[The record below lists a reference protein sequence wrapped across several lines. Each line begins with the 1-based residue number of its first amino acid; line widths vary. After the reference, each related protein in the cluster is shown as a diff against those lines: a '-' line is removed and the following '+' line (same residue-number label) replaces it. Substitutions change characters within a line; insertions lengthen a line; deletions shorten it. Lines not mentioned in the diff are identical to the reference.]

1 MTVEAMRWIWTHWK
15 DHPQNVIAHCQKAP
29 VDVVRCK
36 AVEMYCLKAPP
47 EIEQF
52 IFMDRDMRPGQDSNP
67 VLVTPGDVAACQYPT
82 PRLCDWSDP
91 RALHMGLVRF
101 SRKVVETLA
110 AEKDKSGNPI
120 PVFFFRRTPTNAN
133 LQSCE
138 CSWFAGRVMKAGFKI
153 ARAGTSGHGK

>member
-1 MTVEAMRWIWTHWK
+1 VAAPTGAALSAVQPAADYKFDPGKTRVIVLTWPDAAMTVEAMRWIWTHWK
-15 DHPQNVIAHCQKAP
+15 NHPQNIIAHCQKAP

-101 SRKVVETLA
+101 SRKVIETLA
-110 AEKDKSGNPI
+110 A
-120 PVFFFRRTPTNAN
+120 
-133 LQSCE
+133 
-138 CSWFAGRVMKAGFKI
+138 
-153 ARAGTSGHGK
+153 